1 VWFLGG
7 INLFF
12 IGLVGLY
19 ISKIFAEV
27 KQRPNVI
34 IRQVYGELPAAR
46 RDEQTDLRHG
56 AAAHADAP

>member
-46 RDEQTDLRHG
+46 HDEQAGPRYR

>member
-34 IRQVYGELPAAR
+34 IRQVYGELHAGR
-46 RDEQTDLRHG
+46 HDGETDLR
-56 AAAHADAP
+56 